1 MAASATLAADDAN
14 TEETKKPAAD
24 TATGTE
30 EDLSLS
36 TGGGLMDALMGKD
49 AAEDFS
55 EEHLAQVEAVKK
67 ESKKE
72 IAKKLKDAKAR
83 ADKKKKKDKEE
94 AAKKKKKAD
103 EKLKKKKDKEA
114 KEKAAQADKTKRE
127 EEMLKNFMADE
138 SLPKVPDLE
147 DSYLDRG
154 LKKNT
159 ALSDLAD
166 ENAAEQNLADSAKNI
181 VKSAK
186 ETMFKGMAGGL
197 GFDLLG

>member
-1 MAASATLAADDAN
+1 MAASATLAADDAS

-72 IAKKLKDAKAR
+72 IAKKFDIVIPQIIAGQDVDACVR
-83 ADKKKKKDKEE
+83 HLGDKG
-94 AAKKKKKAD
+94 AVNR
-103 EKLKKKKDKEA
+103 L
-114 KEKAAQADKTKRE
+114 
-127 EEMLKNFMADE
+127 
-138 SLPKVPDLE
+138 
-147 DSYLDRG
+147 
-154 LKKNT
+154 
-159 ALSDLAD
+159 LA
-166 ENAAEQNLADSAKNI
+166 
-181 VKSAK
+181 VH
-186 ETMFKGMAGGL
+186 
-197 GFDLLG
+197 